1 MNRYKIQRVIM
12 AASILIVCSVSNVY
26 AQMNTFGERGCEYVW
41 KQGVSGEMIGGNSFY
56 TGDIDNDGVTE
67 IICCVETRPFRMTTF
82 WYIMEYDV
90 ELADYRQV
98 WISNGYPAETGLI
111 TAIDVITTD
120 FDGEQKICIAINTGV
135 IEVFNA
141 KTLQREST
149 IRIPENAET
158 WEITSIL
165 AADADNDNQQ
175 ELVICTKETTFM
187 FKIPDYTLDHR
198 FDYGGIVMKCGN
210 VNSDP
215 WVELIYANG
224 IVICLTP
231 SDPEPQITAN
241 FPTPDNW
248 GIELHIDIGDIDNDQ
263 MMELIQVIDEKLIVW
278 DVDTRTT
285 KLSKLFDDKLNGVLV
300 ADANGNGN
308 PEIIVY
314 EDDSWQAIICLN
326 SDGSELWKIEGNF
339 DSGIAGLSIGDFD
352 NDNQQEILW
361 ICGTQ
366 TTAEDQI
373 YIYSLLPVRVLE
385 WKSTYMEAPYLTLKV
400 GDVDGDGQKEIV
412 TLRSNYEGVL
422 SVFDAVTHKL
432 EWESEKYWE
441 RPYDFQIFD
450 IDYDGEMEIILCGYR
465 IKVINGTTHEVESS
479 HPVLDSYDYRWLE
492 IADIDNN
499 GIHEYIITDGREIII
514 VDPSDYGIL
523 WSSRNKNGSLP
534 NERTNPEF
542 FDFMAGNVDDDPEI
556 EILINSYGKL
566 ICYDVVNHQQFTMD
580 VEPYSAACL
589 FDSDKDGIME
599 IYLCAPDGSL
609 GFIDAR
615 TQTYYLLPLTIN
627 KNVNEIKAFY
637 PPGSETPVMAFLYDD
652 KLRFIDFHGHMSIPK
667 VLGEFHSDG
676 IELFDTG
683 NDGTL
688 EIFVISYN
696 MITEFRS
703 DCFLPVGEPE
713 YDVPA
718 ACRVYPNPTAN
729 LICLEID
736 KIADNDAFAFLISM
750 QGDRIAEFN
759 LGEGKNIIDLT
770 SYPTGLYLLNVS
782 SGNEF
787 FTVKVIRN

>member
-1 MNRYKIQRVIM
+1 MIRHKIRKVIM
-12 AASILIVCSVSNVY
+12 ATSILFVWATIYVN
-26 AQMNTFGERGCEYVW
+26 AQTNTTVERGCEYVW
-41 KQGVSGEMIGGNSFY
+41 KQGVSGEMIVGNSFY
-56 TGDIDNDGVTE
+56 AGDIDNDGVAE
-67 IICCVETRPFRMTTF
+67 IICCVESSPVHITTF

-98 WISNGYPAETGLI
+98 WISDGYPEETGLI

-120 FDGEQKICIAINTGV
+120 YDGDQKICIALNTGV
-135 IEVFNA
+135 IEIFNA
-141 KTLQREST
+141 ETLLREST

-165 AADADNDNQQ
+165 AEDADNDNRQ

-198 FDYGGIVMKCGN
+198 FDYGGIDMKCGN

-248 GIELHIDIGDIDNDQ
+248 GMELHIDIGDIDNDQ
-263 MMELIQVIDEKLIVW
+263 MMELIQVVDEKLIVR

-285 KLSKLFDDKLNGVLV
+285 KFSKLFDDKLNGVLV

-314 EDDSWQAIICLN
+314 EDDSWQAVICLN
-326 SDGSELWKIEGNF
+326 SDGAELWKIEGNF
-339 DSGIAGLSIGDFD
+339 ESGIAGFSIDDFD

-361 ICGTQ
+361 ICGTK

-373 YIYSLLPVRVLE
+373 YIYSLLPDRVFE
-385 WKSTYMEAPYLTLKV
+385 WKSTYMETPYLTLKV

-412 TLRSNYEGVL
+412 TLRSYYEGVL

-432 EWESEKYWE
+432 EWESDIFWQH
-441 RPYDFQIFD
+441 PTDFEIFD
-450 IDYDGEMEIILCGYR
+450 IDYDGEMEIILCGYS
-465 IKVINGTTHEVESS
+465 IMVINGKTHELESA
-479 HPVLDSYDYRWLE
+479 HHALDNYAYSWLE

-499 GIHEYIITDGREIII
+499 GIHEYIITNFYETTII
-514 VDPSDYGIL
+514 DPADYGIL
-523 WSSRNKNGSLP
+523 WSSLKKESSLAGI
-534 NERTNPEF
+534 RTDSEF
-542 FDFMAGNVDDDPEI
+542 LNFMVGNVDIDAEI
-556 EILINSYGKL
+556 EILIKSYGKL

-589 FDSDKDGIME
+589 FDSDQDGIME

-615 TQTYYLLPLTIN
+615 TQTYYALPLTIN

-637 PPGSETPVMAFLYDD
+637 PPGSETPVIAFLYDD
-652 KLRFIDFHGHMSIPK
+652 KLRFIDFHGNMSIPK
-667 VLGEFHSDG
+667 VLGEYHSDG

-696 MITEFRS
+696 MITEFKS
-703 DCFLPVGEPE
+703 DCFLPVGESE
-713 YDVPA
+713 YAVPD

-750 QGDRIAEFN
+750 QGDRIAEFH
-759 LGEGKNIIDLT
+759 LDAGKNIIDLT

-782 SGNEF
+782 SGNKF